1 MSVGPKCIP
10 HHPHRVAVWLC
21 MSDLMTCPQLF
32 ARNSL
37 INGANF
43 MTQLFP
49 KRLKVSQVAAVV
61 CALKKVAGLPAPCS
75 KLSFGASQT
84 GHICYPF
91 PSALC
96 QLNKGCSL

>member
-21 MSDLMTCPQLF
+21 ISDLMTCPRLF
-32 ARNSL
+32 ARNPL

-43 MTQLFP
+43 MTQQFP

-61 CALKKVAGLPAPCS
+61 CALKKVAGPPPRWSVELWGFSNWSYLLSLFQCFMPA
-75 KLSFGASQT
+75 G
-84 GHICYPF
+84 
-91 PSALC
+91 
-96 QLNKGCSL
+96 